1 LTNLTIEEER
11 SLRAQY
17 KFQDDNEREAKKT
30 VESNMREYS
39 RANALRDRVSTI
51 QSEMEFREEEVEK
64 MKEHFEE

>member
-11 SLRAQY
+11 SLRVQY
-17 KFQDDNEREAKKT
+17 KFQDDNERKAKKT

-51 QSEMEFREEEVEK
+51 QSELEFREEEVK
-64 MKEHFEE
+64 KIKEHFEE